1 METETQDESLEF
13 RLKKL
18 IVEALI
24 LEDLKPEDIETE
36 APLFVEGLGL
46 DSIDAL
52 ELALAIQM
60 ANRAIYERAKREIKL
75 SGMGTTIVSARFTSV
90 TCWCSNFQ
98 AYRSRVSTTIS
109 STPAALRR
117 VGSRMPGRVF
127 RVVFALCQKMPSRPP
142 LSVVTTNC

>member
-52 ELALAIQM
+52 ELALAIHQEFGV
-60 ANRAIYERAKREIKL
+60 RTTQGDERNREI
-75 SGMGTTIVSARFTSV
+75 FHSV
-90 TCWCSNFQ
+90 ASLAEFIRAEN
-98 AYRSRVSTTIS
+98 
-109 STPAALRR
+109 PALA
-117 VGSRMPGRVF
+117 
-127 RVVFALCQKMPSRPP
+127 
-142 LSVVTTNC
+142 SV

>member
-52 ELALAIQM
+52 ELALAIHQEFGV
-60 ANRAIYERAKREIKL
+60 RTTQGDERNREI
-75 SGMGTTIVSARFTSV
+75 FYSV
-90 TCWCSNFQ
+90 KSLAAFIRAEN
-98 AYRSRVSTTIS
+98 
-109 STPAALRR
+109 PALAI
-117 VGSRMPGRVF
+117 
-127 RVVFALCQKMPSRPP
+127 A
-142 LSVVTTNC
+142 

>member
-52 ELALAIQM
+52 ELALAIHQEFGV
-60 ANRAIYERAKREIKL
+60 RTTQGDERNREIF
-75 SGMGTTIVSARFTSV
+75 SVAPASFTRSARGTATFTL
-90 TCWCSNFQ
+90 
-98 AYRSRVSTTIS
+98 
-109 STPAALRR
+109 AAH
-117 VGSRMPGRVF
+117 P
-127 RVVFALCQKMPSRPP
+127 
-142 LSVVTTNC
+142 